1 MAIFAAMKH
10 VFSNIERNPEILG
23 GKPVIKGTR
32 ISVEFILE
40 CLHHGASV
48 PEILKHYPRLTEAT
62 VQEAIA
68 YAIEALRHDSQP
80 LAV

>member
-1 MAIFAAMKH
+1 MKQD
-10 VFSNIERNPEILG
+10 FPNIERNPEILN

-48 PEILKHYPRLTEAT
+48 AEIIKHYPRLTEKN

-68 YAIEALRHDSQP
+68 YAIEALRHDQKP
-80 LAV
+80 LAA

>member
-1 MAIFAAMKH
+1 MKGQK
-10 VFSNIERNPEILG
+10 FQNIERNPEILG

-48 PEILKHYPRLTEAT
+48 VEIVKHYPRLTEVL

-68 YAIEALRHDSQP
+68 YAIEALRHDP
-80 LAV
+80 KPIAA

>member
-1 MAIFAAMKH
+1 MKQQ
-10 VFSNIERNPEILG
+10 FLNIERNPEILD
-23 GKPVIKGTR
+23 GKPIIKGTR

-48 PEILKHYPRLTEAT
+48 NEILKHYPRLTEAL

-68 YAIEALRHDSQP
+68 YAIEALRHDQKP
-80 LAV
+80 IAA